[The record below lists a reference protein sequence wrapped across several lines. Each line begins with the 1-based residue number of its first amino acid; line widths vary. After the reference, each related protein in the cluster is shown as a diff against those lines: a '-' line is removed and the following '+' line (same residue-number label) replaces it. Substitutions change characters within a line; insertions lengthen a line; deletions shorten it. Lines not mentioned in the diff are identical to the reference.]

1 MRKYRNPVLFRFLPP
16 SFCMGVG
23 VRSSVAS
30 GSASAVTYD
39 IIIDPNSVYPHP
51 VFSEVRLIWSDYRTN
66 NGRGA
71 IAVGEGCSTGK
82 LTLKDDNSKTDPNPT
97 PTTRPNTNI
106 TLTTTR
112 PQHVDYDDT
121 NLKF

>member
-1 MRKYRNPVLFRFLPP
+1 MLNNEYRDPVLFRFLPP
-16 SFCMGVG
+16 IRCMSFCMFVG

-39 IIIDPNSVYPHP
+39 ILIDPNSVYPHP

-71 IAVGEGCSTGK
+71 IAVGEAV
-82 LTLKDDNSKTDPNPT
+82 
-97 PTTRPNTNI
+97 RPGN
-106 TLTTTR
+106 
-112 PQHVDYDDT
+112 
-121 NLKF
+121 